1 MKVLDKLK
9 LINLLNRAIA
19 GDKAALE
26 EYLSIKN
33 NLNSKQEELIEKKP
47 AKEELSKTLIVE
59 QSQPSKLE
67 FISLR
72 GEIKDQEEKIVI
84 QKPKSLSDLME
95 STKQNEEQSKEEKIS
110 FKQMFEE
117 EKIISPSE
125 LIQVE
130 EIKETDEEI
139 NSLYDKEKE
148 YNKEKDNVI
157 NKENEE
163 ISKEINEEIK
173 NIIQDKEKD
182 KLIEIILSSK
192 PKKAPDSSYDKPV
205 KLEMSEN
212 EKRAIPEQHKSRFSF
227 LINLISQVI
236 KKIKK

>member
-33 NLNSKQEELIEKKP
+33 NLNSKQEKLIEEKP
-47 AKEELSKTLIVE
+47 AKEEKTLIVE

-72 GEIKDQEEKIVI
+72 GEIKDQEEKLVI

-95 STKQNEEQSKEEKIS
+95 STKQNEEQPKEEKIS

-139 NSLYDKEKE
+139 NSIDD
-148 YNKEKDNVI
+148 KDNVI
-157 NKENEE
+157 KENEE
-163 ISKEINEEIK
+163 INKEINEEIK
-173 NIIQDKEKD
+173 NIIEDKEKD

-205 KLEMSEN
+205 KLEMSDN

>member
-33 NLNSKQEELIEKKP
+33 NLNPKQEKLIEEKP
-47 AKEELSKTLIVE
+47 AKEEKTLIVE

-72 GEIKDQEEKIVI
+72 GEIKDQEEKLVI

-95 STKQNEEQSKEEKIS
+95 STKQNEEQPKEESKVS

-139 NSLYDKEKE
+139 NSIYDK
-148 YNKEKDNVI
+148 NNVI

-163 ISKEINEEIK
+163 MNKEINEEIK
-173 NIIQDKEKD
+173 NIIEDKEKD

-205 KLEMSEN
+205 KLEMSDN

>member
-19 GDKAALE
+19 GDKSALE

-33 NLNSKQEELIEKKP
+33 NLNPKQEDLIEKKP
-47 AKEELSKTLIVE
+47 AKELSKTLIVE

-67 FISLR
+67 FVSLR
-72 GEIKDQEEKIVI
+72 GEIKDQEEKVVI

-95 STKQNEEQSKEEKIS
+95 PTKQNEEQPKEESKVS

-139 NSLYDKEKE
+139 NSID
-148 YNKEKDNVI
+148 NKDNVI
-157 NKENEE
+157 KENEE
-163 ISKEINEEIK
+163 INKEINEEIK
-173 NIIQDKEKD
+173 NIIEDKEKD

-192 PKKAPDSSYDKPV
+192 PKKAPDSSYNKPV
-205 KLEMSEN
+205 KLEMSDN

>member
-9 LINLLNRAIA
+9 LIRLLNRAIA

-33 NLNSKQEELIEKKP
+33 NLNPKQEELIEEKP

-67 FISLR
+67 FLSLR
-72 GEIKDQEEKIVI
+72 GEIKDQEEKLVI

-95 STKQNEEQSKEEKIS
+95 STKQNEEQPKEEKIS

-117 EKIISPSE
+117 EKTISPSE

-139 NSLYDKEKE
+139 N
-148 YNKEKDNVI
+148 NIKDNII
-157 NKENEE
+157 NEENEK

-173 NIIQDKEKD
+173 NIIEDKEKD

-205 KLEMSEN
+205 KLEMSDN

-227 LINLISQVI
+227 LISLISQVI

>member
-33 NLNSKQEELIEKKP
+33 NLNPKQKELIEEKP

-67 FISLR
+67 FVSLR
-72 GEIKDQEEKIVI
+72 GEIKDQEEKLVI
-84 QKPKSLSDLME
+84 QKPKSLSDLMD
-95 STKQNEEQSKEEKIS
+95 STKQNEEQPKEESKVS

-130 EIKETDEEI
+130 EIKETDQEI
-139 NSLYDKEKE
+139 SIDDK
-148 YNKEKDNVI
+148 DFI

-163 ISKEINEEIK
+163 INKEINEEIK
-173 NIIQDKEKD
+173 NIIEDKEKD

-205 KLEMSEN
+205 KLEMSDN

>member
-19 GDKAALE
+19 GDKSALE

-33 NLNSKQEELIEKKP
+33 NLNPKQEDLIEKKP
-47 AKEELSKTLIVE
+47 VKEELSKTLIVE

-72 GEIKDQEEKIVI
+72 GEIKDQEEKVVI

-95 STKQNEEQSKEEKIS
+95 PTKQNEEQPKEESKIS

-139 NSLYDKEKE
+139 NSIDD
-148 YNKEKDNVI
+148 KDNVI

-173 NIIQDKEKD
+173 NIIEDKEKD

-192 PKKAPDSSYDKPV
+192 PKKAPDSSYNKPV
-205 KLEMSEN
+205 KLEMSDN

>member
-1 MKVLDKLK
+1 MKALDKLK

-33 NLNSKQEELIEKKP
+33 NLNSKQEQPIEEKP
-47 AKEELSKTLIVE
+47 AKELSKTLIVE

-72 GEIKDQEEKIVI
+72 GEIKDQEEKVVI

-95 STKQNEEQSKEEKIS
+95 STKQNEEQPKEEKIS

-130 EIKETDEEI
+130 EIKERDEEI
-139 NSLYDKEKE
+139 NSI
-148 YNKEKDNVI
+148 DNRDNII

-173 NIIQDKEKD
+173 NIIEDKEKD

-192 PKKAPDSSYDKPV
+192 PKKAPDSSYNKPV
-205 KLEMSEN
+205 KLEMSDN
-212 EKRAIPEQHKSRFSF
+212 EKRAIPEQHKSRFAF

>member
-9 LINLLNRAIA
+9 LINLLNKAIA

-33 NLNSKQEELIEKKP
+33 NLNPKQKELIEEKP

-67 FISLR
+67 FVSLR
-72 GEIKDQEEKIVI
+72 GEIKDQEEKLVI

-95 STKQNEEQSKEEKIS
+95 STKQNEQPKEESKIS

-139 NSLYDKEKE
+139 NSIDDK
-148 YNKEKDNVI
+148 DFI

-163 ISKEINEEIK
+163 INKEINEEIK
-173 NIIQDKEKD
+173 NIIEDKEKD

-205 KLEMSEN
+205 KLEMSDN

>member
-9 LINLLNRAIA
+9 LIKLLNRAIA
-19 GDKAALE
+19 GDKSALE

-33 NLNSKQEELIEKKP
+33 NLNPKQEELVEEKP
-47 AKEELSKTLIVE
+47 AKEEKTLIVE

-72 GEIKDQEEKIVI
+72 GEIKDQEEKLVI

-95 STKQNEEQSKEEKIS
+95 STEQNEEQPKEESKVS

-130 EIKETDEEI
+130 EIKETNEEI
-139 NSLYDKEKE
+139 NSIND
-148 YNKEKDNVI
+148 KDNAI

-163 ISKEINEEIK
+163 INKEINEEIK
-173 NIIQDKEKD
+173 NIIEDKEKD

-205 KLEMSEN
+205 KLEMSDN

>member
-1 MKVLDKLK
+1 
-9 LINLLNRAIA
+9 LNP
-19 GDKAALE
+19 
-26 EYLSIKN
+26 
-33 NLNSKQEELIEKKP
+33 KQEDLIEKKP
-47 AKEELSKTLIVE
+47 VKEELSKTLIVE

-72 GEIKDQEEKIVI
+72 GEIKDQEEKVVI

-95 STKQNEEQSKEEKIS
+95 PTKQNEEQPKEESKIS

-139 NSLYDKEKE
+139 NSIDD
-148 YNKEKDNVI
+148 KDNVI
-157 NKENEE
+157 KENEE
-163 ISKEINEEIK
+163 INKEINEEIK
-173 NIIQDKEKD
+173 NIIEDKEKD

-192 PKKAPDSSYDKPV
+192 PKKAPDSSYNKPV
-205 KLEMSEN
+205 KLEMSDN

>member
-9 LINLLNRAIA
+9 LIKLLNRAIA
-19 GDKAALE
+19 GDKSALE

-33 NLNSKQEELIEKKP
+33 NLNPKQEDLIEEKP
-47 AKEELSKTLIVE
+47 AKEELSETLIVE

-67 FISLR
+67 FVSLR
-72 GEIKDQEEKIVI
+72 GEIKDQEEKVVI
-84 QKPKSLSDLME
+84 EKPKSLSDLME
-95 STKQNEEQSKEEKIS
+95 STKQNEEQSKEESKVS

-139 NSLYDKEKE
+139 NTID
-148 YNKEKDNVI
+148 NKDNLI
-157 NKENEE
+157 KENDGVN
-163 ISKEINEEIK
+163 KEINEEIK
-173 NIIQDKEKD
+173 NIIEDKEKD

-192 PKKAPDSSYDKPV
+192 PKKVPDSSYDKPV
-205 KLEMSEN
+205 KLEMSDN

>member
-9 LINLLNRAIA
+9 LIKLLNRAIA
-19 GDKAALE
+19 GDKSALE

-33 NLNSKQEELIEKKP
+33 NLNPKQEELVEEKP
-47 AKEELSKTLIVE
+47 AKEEKTLIVE

-67 FISLR
+67 FVSLR
-72 GEIKDQEEKIVI
+72 GEIKDQEEKLVI

-95 STKQNEEQSKEEKIS
+95 STEQNEEQPKEESKTS

-130 EIKETDEEI
+130 EIKETNEEI
-139 NSLYDKEKE
+139 NSIND
-148 YNKEKDNVI
+148 KDNAI

-163 ISKEINEEIK
+163 INKEINEEIK
-173 NIIQDKEKD
+173 NIIEDKEKD

-205 KLEMSEN
+205 KLEMSDN

>member
-9 LINLLNRAIA
+9 LIKLLNRAIA
-19 GDKAALE
+19 GDKSALE

-33 NLNSKQEELIEKKP
+33 NLNPKQEDLIEEKP
-47 AKEELSKTLIVE
+47 AKEELSETLIVE

-67 FISLR
+67 FVSLR
-72 GEIKDQEEKIVI
+72 GEIKDQEEKVVI
-84 QKPKSLSDLME
+84 EKPKSLSDLME
-95 STKQNEEQSKEEKIS
+95 STKQNEEQSKEESKVS

-139 NSLYDKEKE
+139 NTID
-148 YNKEKDNVI
+148 NKDNLI
-157 NKENEE
+157 KENDGTN
-163 ISKEINEEIK
+163 KEINEEIK
-173 NIIQDKEKD
+173 NIIEDKEKD

-192 PKKAPDSSYDKPV
+192 PKKVPDSSYDKPV
-205 KLEMSEN
+205 KLEMSDN